1 MKSKTSLTLSEDLV
15 ASIDKLAGP
24 KMSRSAYIEQI
35 LREFVDRRAQARRGA
50 REVAA
55 INRHAA
61 QLNSEMSDALTF
73 QVNSADELGAAS
85 STGCVDLRVT
95 QNRLVSSLSSAAN
108 HLSIQATPLSSA
120 LQYSRSGTDSPPR
133 FR

>member
-15 ASIDKLAGP
+15 ATIDKLAGP

-35 LREFVDRRAQARRGA
+35 LREFVERRAQARKGA

-55 INRHAA
+55 INRHAV

-73 QVNSADELGAAS
+73 QVNSE
-85 STGCVDLRVT
+85 
-95 QNRLVSSLSSAAN
+95 NE
-108 HLSIQATPLSSA
+108 
-120 LQYSRSGTDSPPR
+120 
-133 FR
+133 

>member
-24 KMSRSAYIEQI
+24 KASRSAYIEQI
-35 LREFVDRRAQARRGA
+35 LREFVDRRVRARKGA

-61 QLNSEMSDALTF
+61 ELNSEMNDALSF
-73 QVNSADELGAAS
+73 QVNSADE
-85 STGCVDLRVT
+85 
-95 QNRLVSSLSSAAN
+95 
-108 HLSIQATPLSSA
+108 
-120 LQYSRSGTDSPPR
+120 
-133 FR
+133 